1 VIGQLH
7 YYEIL
12 IFDFMH
18 NTKVSGILV
27 ENCFIPSRYLG
38 RNVAVDLYVP
48 ARPFIFSEAHLLLI
62 NDGQNMEELG
72 LPGMMEDLGV
82 NDSLICVAIHAGTER
97 KMEYGVAA
105 QPDYMGRG
113 SKAALYTSFI
123 IDELLVYIH
132 STLKDI
138 HFKQISFAG
147 FSLGGLSA
155 LDIVWNHPAIF
166 SKAGIFSGSFW
177 WRSADQA
184 APDYDDDKHRIM
196 HQQIRK
202 GTYAPQLKFFFQCG
216 NMDEIKDRNGNGII
230 DSVDDTLDI
239 IKELTHKGYIP
250 GKDIRYMEMPDGK
263 HDIPTWKKAM
273 PEFLKWLCA

>member
-62 NDGQNMEELG
+62 NDGQN
-72 LPGMMEDLGV
+72 
-82 NDSLICVAIHAGTER
+82 
-97 KMEYGVAA
+97 MEYGVAA

-216 NMDEIKDRNGNGII
+216 NMDETKDRNGNGII